1 MLDELYCKLEIYKEA
16 LEKFR
21 KIDRKKLFKTIEDVN
36 CKEDIQS
43 ELLKKFCEVTNAL
56 NEFNSALLVYHP
68 VISKNV
74 SLKEYSKFYNN
85 LIMSK
90 MKYFFFKEKDP
101 KKSLSDIDKDFVENI
116 YKIAKKIVVLNDED
130 ELKRALA
137 NYYFFAFL
145 LFHLLVVKL

>member
-1 MLDELYCKLEIYKEA
+1 MHLYNKLEAYKEA

-21 KIDRKKLFKTIEDVN
+21 KIDRKKLFEVEKNVD
-36 CKEDIQS
+36 CKEGIIQP
-43 ELLKKFCEVTNAL
+43 ELLKSFCEVTNAL

-90 MKYFFFKEKDP
+90 
-101 KKSLSDIDKDFVENI
+101 
-116 YKIAKKIVVLNDED
+116 
-130 ELKRALA
+130 
-137 NYYFFAFL
+137 
-145 LFHLLVVKL
+145 